1 MVDPFL
7 GVVSV
12 TESTEKP
19 LRWLKLTVAY
29 DGTAY
34 AGWQIQPS
42 NPTVQRTLMDAWQAI
57 TGEVVTLT
65 ASGRTDSGVHALG
78 QVVGLA
84 TASELACERLRQ
96 GLNAKL
102 PEDIVV
108 TEITSA
114 PAGFHATHDALRK
127 MYRYQIHNSR
137 VRPLMDR
144 RYRWHLP
151 QELDVGAMREAGLLL
166 VGRHDFACFE
176 TTGSERRSTVR
187 TLTKVDV
194 GQGGP
199 THNNPSGE
207 LIDIDVDGDG
217 FLYNMVRGIVGTL
230 YEVGRGAREPNWVAE
245 VLAGRNRKKAGP
257 NAPAHGLV
265 LMRVDYGDS

>member
-1 MVDPFL
+1 MSEPPVN
-7 GVVSV
+7 SV
-12 TESTEKP
+12 
-19 LRWLKLTVAY
+19 RWLKLTVAY

-57 TGEVVTLT
+57 TGEEVTLT
-65 ASGRTDSGVHALG
+65 ASGRTDAGVHALG

-108 TEITSA
+108 TEVTSA
-114 PAGFHATHDALRK
+114 PPGFHATHDALLK
-127 MYRYQIHNSR
+127 LYRYRIHNSR
-137 VRPLMDR
+137 VRPLLDR

-151 QELDVGAMREAGLLL
+151 QELNVAAMREAGAIL

-176 TTGSERRSTVR
+176 TTGSERSSTVR
-187 TLTKVDV
+187 TLTKVEV
-194 GQGGP
+194 GQGG
-199 THNNPSGE
+199 TAGE
-207 LIDIDVDGDG
+207 LIDIDVEGDG

-230 YEVGRGAREPNWVAE
+230 YEVGRGAREPSWVAE
-245 VLAGRNRKKAGP
+245 VLAGRDRKKAGP

-265 LMRVDYGDS
+265 LMRVDYGD

>member
-1 MVDPFL
+1 MSEPHVN
-7 GVVSV
+7 SV
-12 TESTEKP
+12 
-19 LRWLKLTVAY
+19 RWLKLTVAY

-42 NPTVQRTLMDAWQAI
+42 NPTIQGTLMDAWQAI

-65 ASGRTDSGVHALG
+65 ASGRTDAGVHALG

-108 TEITSA
+108 TEVTSA
-114 PAGFHATHDALRK
+114 PPGFHATHDALRK

-137 VRPLMDR
+137 VRPLIDR

-151 QELDVGAMREAGLLL
+151 QELDVAAMREAGAIL

-176 TTGSERRSTVR
+176 TTGSERSSTVR
-187 TLTKVDV
+187 TLTKVEV
-194 GQGGP
+194 GQGG
-199 THNNPSGE
+199 TAGE
-207 LIDIDVDGDG
+207 LIDIDVEGDG

-230 YEVGRGAREPNWVAE
+230 YEVGRGAREPSWVAE
-245 VLAGRNRKKAGP
+245 VLAGRDRKKAGP

-265 LMRVDYGDS
+265 LMRVDYGE